1 MVEQQRR
8 RALHKRQR
16 RQRRLARP
24 RNKRASQSWRQHLAL
39 TGGQRGLFLVSRPLN
54 GLYQSILNLMS
65 SKKGEAN
72 NAARRNPTDHP
83 ANR

>member
-24 RNKRASQSWRQHLAL
+24 RNKRAAQSWRQHLAL
-39 TGGQRGLFLVSRPLN
+39 CGGRRGTFLASLKVN
-54 GLYQSILNLMS
+54 GLYQSIFNLMS
-65 SKKGEAN
+65 SRKAEGN
-72 NAARRNPTDHP
+72 NAARRNPAYHP
-83 ANR
+83 ASR